1 MLDECERI
9 RKALSGDDSS
19 EFKCYNLLDDQDFE
33 TTVTLQQF
41 SEWIYAERERLK
53 HFLDEAL
60 NQFELND
67 EGLNSTDIDCIEL
80 VGDCSRTPIFQ
91 EIIK

>member
-9 RKALSGDDSS
+9 RKALSGDDSA

-41 SEWIYAERERLK
+41 SEWIYAEREQLK
-53 HFLDEAL
+53 NFLDEAL
-60 NQFELND
+60 NQFEINE
-67 EGLNSTDIDCIEL
+67 EGLNSTDISRIEL
-80 VGDCSRTPIFQ
+80 IGDCSRTPIF
-91 EIIK
+91 